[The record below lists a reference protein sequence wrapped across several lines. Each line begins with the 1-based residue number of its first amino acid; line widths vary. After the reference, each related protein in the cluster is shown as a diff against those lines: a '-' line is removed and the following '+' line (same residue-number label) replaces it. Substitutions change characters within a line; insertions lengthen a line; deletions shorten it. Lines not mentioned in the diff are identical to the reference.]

1 MDFYTCVTALRI
13 PSAIQQF
20 RFGNTEL
27 CTLKTVIKQ
36 SPPLNEDY
44 SLKQH
49 LMYHVCVCVYFY
61 DVIYYLHFKNVKN
74 DNLILCIQTFL
85 CLEIAIVIQW
95 KES

>member
-1 MDFYTCVTALRI
+1 MNPSRMRMDFYTCVTALRI

-49 LMYHVCVCVYFY
+49 LMYHVMYVCVCSFMTSFI
-61 DVIYYLHFKNVKN
+61 IY
-74 DNLILCIQTFL
+74 ILRT
-85 CLEIAIVIQW
+85 
-95 KES
+95 